1 MDASRPGSRRPRPV
15 RPGRYGD
22 RVRPGPGRA
31 QRAPAPPTPR
41 GVSIS
46 SDQADGPSAAG
57 PAAGGAM
64 PGAGSGGVAGP
75 ASASQPSSSGAVP
88 TDGLP
93 PAGTPTPDGAGVP
106 LAGLLDGGAPAP
118 DRSGAAPAEPGRTG
132 GEEPHDAVAVGLA
145 AKVRAVLR
153 VRDFRRLWLSMTLSS
168 FGDWLGLLA
177 ITATATSLVEGFAAA
192 NFALGGVLLFRLLPA
207 IVLGPLAGAFADRF
221 DRRRTMVVSDVLRF
235 GLFASIPIVD
245 DLVWLFIAQFLIEAI
260 SLFWIPAKEAAVPN
274 MLRKDQLEPANQ
286 LSLVTTYGLTPV
298 AAAAVFALLA
308 SLGGGLSD
316 ALPGVDEVDLALY
329 LNALTFL
336 VAAVVIWNLPSISGR
351 RAAGVQVTG
360 EGFLSS
366 LKEGF
371 SFAGH
376 SPLVRGLV
384 VGITGA
390 FVAAGVVIATGQAFV
405 NALGGGQAAYGVLF
419 GAVFVGLG
427 LGIALG
433 PSVARDLSRERLF
446 GIAIVGA
453 GASLLLLGAA
463 VALWVALLLVVLT
476 GFFAG
481 VAYLSG
487 FTLLGTEIEDAIRG
501 RTFALVQSLVRAALI
516 VSLGLTP
523 ICVGLIG
530 QHRLDLGAFT
540 VPVTGERVMLLLA
553 GLLAVLVG
561 LLAYRQM
568 DDGRPV
574 PLVADV
580 MTALR
585 RDTTARRRLAGGG
598 VFIAFEGGEGAGK
611 STQVRRLQEW
621 LTEEGLVARTTREP
635 GGTALG
641 GKIRAM
647 LLDPAS
653 TGISPRAEALMYAAD
668 RAQHVHE
675 VLRPALDAGEVVITD
690 RFVDSS
696 LAYQGAGRTIP
707 MDDVRSISRWATQG
721 LRPDLTVLLDLPP
734 EIGLARARGRA
745 TADRLESESLDFHL
759 RVRHTFHA
767 LAEAEP
773 DRYLVLDA
781 RQTLE
786 ELAAAIRVRVSTLLE
801 GLPLQQLPA
810 DAPVPSSRRHADHG
824 VQTGTTPQLHP

>member
-1 MDASRPGSRRPRPV
+1 
-15 RPGRYGD
+15 
-22 RVRPGPGRA
+22 
-31 QRAPAPPTPR
+31 
-41 GVSIS
+41 
-46 SDQADGPSAAG
+46 
-57 PAAGGAM
+57 M
-64 PGAGSGGVAGP
+64 PGAGSGGVTG
-75 ASASQPSSSGAVP
+75 ASPEPRRAVP
-88 TDGLP
+88 ADGLP

-106 LAGLLDGGAPAP
+106 LVGLDLDATVAA
-118 DRSGAAPAEPGRTG
+118 DRPGVDQTAPAEDEAEQDDDAHG
-132 GEEPHDAVAVGLA
+132 GPVAVGLA

-153 VRDFRRLWLSMTLSS
+153 VRDFRKLWLSMSLSS

-177 ITATATSLVEGFAAA
+177 ITATATSLVDGFAAA

-221 DRRRTMVVSDVLRF
+221 DRRKTMVVSDLLRF
-235 GLFASIPIVD
+235 ALFASIPIVD
-245 DLVWLFIAQFLIEAI
+245 QLVWLFVAQFLIEAI

-286 LSLVTTYGLTPV
+286 LSLVTTYGLTPML
-298 AAAAVFALLA
+298 AAVVFAV
-308 SLGGGLSD
+308 LGSVGGRLSD
-316 ALPGVDEVDLALY
+316 LIPGVDEIDLALY
-329 LNALTFL
+329 LNAVTFL

-360 EGFLSS
+360 ESFFGS
-366 LKEGF
+366 LREGF

-376 SPLVRGLV
+376 TPLVRGLV

-390 FVAAGVVIATGQAFV
+390 FIAAGVVIATGQAFV
-405 NALGGGQAAYGVLF
+405 NALGGGQSAYGLLF
-419 GAVFVGLG
+419 GSVFLGLG

-453 GASLLLLGAA
+453 GAALLLLACA
-463 VALWVALLLVVLT
+463 VALWIALLLVVLM

-481 VAYLSG
+481 IAYLAG
-487 FTLLGTEIEDAIRG
+487 FTMLGTEIDDAIRG

-516 VSLGLTP
+516 VSLGIAP
-523 ICVGLIG
+523 FGVALIG
-530 QHRLDLGAFT
+530 QHRIDLAAVT
-540 VPVTGERVMLLLA
+540 VPVTGERVMLLVA
-553 GLLAVLVG
+553 GLLAVTVG
-561 LLAYRQM
+561 LVAYRQM

-580 MTALR
+580 LTALR
-585 RDTTARRRLAGGG
+585 RDDTARRRLAGGG

-635 GGTALG
+635 GGTPLG
-641 GKIRAM
+641 GKIRGM
-647 LLDPAS
+647 VLDTAS
-653 TGISPRAEALMYAAD
+653 AGLSPRAEALLYAAD
-668 RAQHVHE
+668 RAQHLHD

-721 LRPDLTVLLDLPP
+721 LQPDLTILLDLPP
-734 EIGLARARGRA
+734 EVGLARARGRA
-745 TADRLESESLDFHL
+745 AADRLESESIDFHQ
-759 RVRHTFHA
+759 RVRRTFNA
-767 LAEAEP
+767 LAEAQP

-781 RQTLE
+781 RRTPD
-786 ELAAAIRVRVSTLLE
+786 ELAAAIRTRVSELLH
-801 GLPLQQLPA
+801 GLPLQQLPP
-810 DAPVPSSRRHADHG
+810 DARVPRTRRHGEHG
-824 VQTGTTPQLHP
+824 VQTGSTPQLHP